1 MNPIQTGRPVKPLPG
16 KEGMVLSMRFIQ
28 KKDYLEVHNY
38 KAVFPLSTTALG
50 IGLLSVGVILLF
62 KAPTAFQ
69 MAGTILLV
77 FGILVVL
84 FTLYMI
90 GRYKYF
96 VITKSDEDLFERNIF
111 GNHKIR
117 LDRGR
122 FISVEVDEF
131 QEDKDNLQYEVK
143 LNYPSGKSYT
153 VEITPSQEEA
163 KSVADIF
170 SFYFT
175 KELTVKT
182 PGHPPLLLNADRFEV
197 SLYKRMRLQFPQ
209 GIPRMEIPEID
220 FLEQKKIHSTWTI
233 TFKYPPPS
241 VIYTAALQFLLV
253 TLFVFPAM
261 IICHKSCILYG
272 IAGIIL
278 GLGAFFTIWSLEG
291 DNAEEIHIS
300 PDGFRYLLHHPT
312 GDVDLEIPLKKIRI
326 ISIVPSSGYRI
337 EKWNVFRKQAVVPIE
352 RKESS
357 EICELYVLTDQAI
370 IGIESPLNREMAEYI
385 RYLAENS
392 IYILTQK
399 KERQKI
405 KT

>member
-1 MNPIQTGRPVKPLPG
+1 MSI
-16 KEGMVLSMRFIQ
+16 MRFIQ
-28 KKDYLEVHNY
+28 RKDFLEVHNY
-38 KAVFPLSTTALG
+38 RAVFPISAAALG
-50 IGLLSVGVILLF
+50 IGLSSVGGLLLF

-69 MAGTILLV
+69 MAGTILLI

-84 FTLYMI
+84 FTLYMV

-96 VITKSDEDLFERNIF
+96 IITKADEDLFERNIF
-111 GNHKIR
+111 GTHKVR
-117 LDRGR
+117 LDHGR
-122 FISVEVDEF
+122 FTSVEVDEF
-131 QEDKDNLQYEVK
+131 EEDKENLQYEVK

-153 VEITPSQEEA
+153 VEVTPSQEHA
-163 KSVADIF
+163 KAVADIF

-175 KELTVKT
+175 RELTIKT
-182 PGHPPLLLNADRFEV
+182 PGHPSLILTAERFEA
-197 SLYKRMRLQFPQ
+197 SLYKRMKLQFPQ

-220 FLEQKKIHSTWTI
+220 FLEQKKIHSTWTLN
-233 TFKYPPPS
+233 FKYPPPS
-241 VIYTAALQFLLV
+241 LAYTVALQFLFV
-253 TLFVFPAM
+253 TLFIFPAM
-261 IICHKSCILYG
+261 ILCYKDCLLYG
-272 IAGIIL
+272 IAGIIF
-278 GLGAFFTIWSLEG
+278 GLGAFFTVWSLEG

-312 GDVDLEIPLKKIRI
+312 GDVDLRIPLKKIRI
-326 ISIVPSSGYRI
+326 VSIVTSSGYSI
-337 EKWNVFRKQAVVPIE
+337 EKWNLFRKQAVMPF
-352 RKESS
+352 KPDDSG

-385 RYLAENS
+385 RYLTENS

>member
-1 MNPIQTGRPVKPLPG
+1 
-16 KEGMVLSMRFIQ
+16 MRFIQ
-28 KKDYLEVHNY
+28 KKDFLEVHNY

-50 IGLLSVGVILLF
+50 VGLSSLGGLLLF

-69 MAGTILLV
+69 LAGTILLI

-96 VITKSDEDLFERNIF
+96 IITKTDEDLFERNIF
-111 GNHKIR
+111 GTHKVR
-117 LDRGR
+117 LDQGR
-122 FISVEVDEF
+122 FTSVEVDES
-131 QEDKDNLQYEVK
+131 EEKSENPQYEVK

-153 VEITPSQEEA
+153 VEITPNQERA
-163 KSVADIF
+163 KAVADIF

-175 KELTVKT
+175 RELTVKT
-182 PGHPPLLLNADRFEV
+182 PGHPPLVLGSDRFEA
-197 SLYKRMRLQFPQ
+197 SLYKRLRQQFPQ
-209 GIPRMEIPEID
+209 GIPRLDIPEID
-220 FLEQKKIHSTWTI
+220 FLEQKKIHSTWTL

-241 VIYTAALQFLLV
+241 LAYTVALQFLFV

-261 IICHKSCILYG
+261 IICYKNCILYG
-272 IAGIIL
+272 IAGIII
-278 GLGAFFTIWSLEG
+278 GLGAFFTVWSLEG

-300 PDGFRYLLHHPT
+300 PEGFRYLLHHPA
-312 GDVDLEIPLKKIRI
+312 GDVDLQIPLKKIRI
-326 ISIVPSSGYRI
+326 ISIVPSSGFRI
-337 EKWNVFRKQAVVPIE
+337 EKWDLFRKQPVLPMTREDTA
-352 RKESS
+352 